1 MKMRKAFILLLIV
14 SVLSTVIIG
23 AKAEPMTTIG
33 VEPPVLLDPTLEQG
47 STFAVEIWVRNVAD
61 LAGIEFKL
69 SYDTAILTAKKVDY
83 GGIFGVTY
91 FPLITKIDD
100 AAGSLH
106 YAIMEMFGEPG
117 FTGDGKAAIITF
129 SVDTEGESVL
139 DLYSTRLG
147 NSAAK
152 AIGHL
157 AIDGVFSS
165 IRWPWPPDTPPSDI
179 YVGVTAGFVGNRHF
193 KIAKDGTTQT
203 LTGQIENMGKVPASA
218 RVRFKVLLMGGPILG
233 GELMKTV
240 VTIMPGET
248 LRLSVTLDVTLL
260 DRPAEYTVE
269 VWVEYYGFSGWTIGR
284 HGDADA
290 EKTTLALSFKL
301 ED

>member
-69 SYDTAILTAKKVDY
+69 SYDTAILTAKKIDY

-117 FTGDGKAAIITF
+117 FTGDGKVAIITF
-129 SVDTEGESVL
+129 SVDIEGESVL
-139 DLYSTRLG
+139 DLYVTKLG
-147 NSAAK
+147 DSSSPPK
-152 AIGHL
+152 HIDHT
-157 AIDGVFSS
+157 AIDGFVSS
-165 IRWPWPPDTPPSDI
+165 RWPAGTLPSDV
-179 YVGVTAGFVGNRHF
+179 YVGLTAGFVGDRHF
-193 KIAKDGTTQT
+193 IITKDGTTQT
-203 LTGQIENMGKVPASA
+203 LTGQIENMGTVPARA
-218 RVRFKVLLMGGPILG
+218 KVHFKVLLMGAPIPG
-233 GELMKTV
+233 GEMTKTV
-240 VTIMPGET
+240 DTILTGET
-248 LRLSVTLDVTLL
+248 QRLTVFLDVTSL

-269 VWVEYYGFSGWTIGR
+269 VWVEYYGFTGWTLGR
-284 HGDADA
+284 HGDPIGA
-290 EKTTLALSFKL
+290 KTTVALFFKL